1 MYWIYKVSFNK
12 VSNKLFKSIKVI
24 DFTYSRGIR
33 RKSFRPFLMDYG
45 VCIDLS
51 LLPLRGRQFDS
62 RVCVRSIKS
71 CSFRKLWVARRGF
84 AQMSFE
90 PSYQEFE
97 LSPPSDRGA
106 RIHREQPRQKIL
118 PPSLPPLAF
127 LPTLSLIVS
136 YSNSIILLFA
146 RGEREKKE
154 KKIFRGKIHQF
165 SNLC

>member
-1 MYWIYKVSFNK
+1 
-12 VSNKLFKSIKVI
+12 
-24 DFTYSRGIR
+24 
-33 RKSFRPFLMDYG
+33 
-45 VCIDLS
+45 
-51 LLPLRGRQFDS
+51 
-62 RVCVRSIKS
+62 
-71 CSFRKLWVARRGF
+71 
-84 AQMSFE
+84 MSFE

-118 PPSLPPLAF
+118 PPSLPPSLPPLAF

-154 KKIFRGKIHQF
+154 KRFFEEKFTNLAISVNSLNFLNYL
-165 SNLC
+165 SNS

>member
-62 RVCVRSIKS
+62 RVCMRSIKS

-97 LSPPSDRGA
+97 LSPPSDRESIA
-106 RIHREQPRQKIL
+106 SSPVKKFSPL
-118 PPSLPPLAF
+118 LSLPSLSYR
-127 LPTLSLIVS
+127 LSL
-136 YSNSIILLFA
+136 LL
-146 RGEREKKE
+146 
-154 KKIFRGKIHQF
+154 
-165 SNLC
+165 